1 MLGGG
6 LMETTWKPIV
16 AGVLNI
22 MVGVVTLLGTCIIV
36 IILVG
41 IGGGLLSISRV
52 ADLMPIWLS
61 GFVEGVMVI
70 IAILLVVFS
79 MLPLI
84 GGIYAVQRKNWGWAL
99 TGSIVAI
106 LSSTILGIAS
116 TVLVS
121 LSKNE
126 FEKSNRFL

>member
-1 MLGGG
+1 
-6 LMETTWKPIV
+6 METTWKPIV

-22 MVGVVTLLGTCIIV
+22 IVGLVTLLGTFIIV

-41 IGGGLLSISRV
+41 IGGGLLAMSRI
-52 ADLMPIWLS
+52 ADLVPIWLS

-79 MLPLI
+79 ALPLI

-99 TGSIVAI
+99 AGSIVSI
-106 LSSTILGIAS
+106 LSSTIFGIVS

-126 FEKSNRFL
+126 FERSNRYS

>member
-1 MLGGG
+1 
-6 LMETTWKPIV
+6 METTWKPIA
-16 AGVLNI
+16 AGILNI
-22 MVGVVTLLGTCIIV
+22 VIGAVTLFGTFIIV

-41 IGGGLLSISRV
+41 IGGGLLTISRV

-61 GFVEGVMVI
+61 GFIEGFMAI
-70 IAILLVVFS
+70 IAIFIIVFS
-79 MLPLI
+79 TLPLI

-99 TGSIVAI
+99 AGSIVSI
-106 LSSTILGIAS
+106 FSSTIFGIVS

-126 FEKSNRFL
+126 FEKSNRFS

>member
-1 MLGGG
+1 
-6 LMETTWKPIV
+6 METTWKPMV

-22 MVGVVTLLGTCIIV
+22 LIGAVTLFGTFIVV

-41 IGGGLLSISRV
+41 IGGGMLAISRI

-61 GFVEGVMVI
+61 GFAEGVMVI
-70 IAILLVVFS
+70 TALLLVVFS
-79 MLPLI
+79 SLPLI

-106 LSSTILGIAS
+106 LSSAILGVAS

-121 LSKNE
+121 LSKKE
-126 FEKSNRFL
+126 FK

>member
-1 MLGGG
+1 MK
-6 LMETTWKPIV
+6 TTWKPVV

-22 MVGVVTLLGTCIIV
+22 MVGVVTLFVTFIIAV
-36 IILVG
+36 ILVG
-41 IGGGLLSISRV
+41 VGGGILAISRV
-52 ADLMPIWLS
+52 ADLVPIWLS
-61 GFVEGVMVI
+61 TFVEGFMVI
-70 IAILLVVFS
+70 TAILLVVFS
-79 MLPLI
+79 TLPLI

-99 TGSIVAI
+99 TGSIIAI

-126 FEKSNRFL
+126 FEKSNRFI

>member
-1 MLGGG
+1 
-6 LMETTWKPIV
+6 METTWKPLV
-16 AGVLNI
+16 AGILNM
-22 MVGVVTLLGTCIIV
+22 MVGVATMFGTFII
-36 IILVG
+36 IIIFVG
-41 IGGGLLSISRV
+41 IGGGILAISRI

-61 GFVEGVMVI
+61 GIVEGVMVI
-70 IAILLVVFS
+70 IAIPLVIFS
-79 MLPLI
+79 ALPLI
-84 GGIYAVQRKNWGWAL
+84 GGIYAIQRKNWGWAL

-126 FEKSNRFL
+126 FEKGNRFL

>member
-1 MLGGG
+1 
-6 LMETTWKPIV
+6 METTWKPIA
-16 AGVLNI
+16 AGILNI
-22 MVGVVTLLGTCIIV
+22 VIGAITLFGTFIIV

-41 IGGGLLSISRV
+41 IGGGLLTISRV

-61 GFVEGVMVI
+61 GFIEGFMAI
-70 IAILLVVFS
+70 IAIFIIVFS
-79 MLPLI
+79 TLPLI

-99 TGSIVAI
+99 AGSIVSI
-106 LSSTILGIAS
+106 FSSTIFGIVS

-126 FEKSNRFL
+126 FEKSNRFS

>member
-1 MLGGG
+1 
-6 LMETTWKPIV
+6 METTWKPIV

-22 MVGVVTLLGTCIIV
+22 MVGVVTLLGTFIIV

-41 IGGGLLSISRV
+41 IGGGLLVISRI
-52 ADLMPIWLS
+52 ADLVPIWLS

-79 MLPLI
+79 ALPLI
-84 GGIYAVQRKNWGWAL
+84 GGIYAIQRKNWGWAL

-106 LSSTILGIAS
+106 LSSTILGIVS
-116 TVLVS
+116 TVLVA

-126 FEKSNRFL
+126 FEKSNRLH

>member
-1 MLGGG
+1 MRAI
-6 LMETTWKPIV
+6 EIKTTWKPPV
-16 AGVLNI
+16 AGIINI
-22 MVGVVTLLGTCIIV
+22 IVGIFNLLGIFVIIV
-36 IILVG
+36 ILVA
-41 IGGGLLSISRV
+41 ISGGMLAISRV

-61 GFVEGVMVI
+61 GFVEGVMII
-70 IAILLVVFS
+70 IAFLLLIFS
-79 MLPLI
+79 ALPLI

-126 FEKSNRFL
+126 FEKSDRFL